1 MCRRLAA
8 VMRRAVTG
16 EMVPAELAE
25 GGHSPTSSPN
35 SPDMSSS
42 GLTATEKTHLLTF
55 IKPII
60 CLICRDNIIVT
71 IYNLL

>member
-16 EMVPAELAE
+16 EMVPAELAD
-25 GGHSPTSSPN
+25 GGHRPTSSPN

-42 GLTATEKTHLLTF
+42 GLTATDQNTSFNFHKT
-55 IKPII
+55 
-60 CLICRDNIIVT
+60 N
-71 IYNLL
+71 NLSNMS